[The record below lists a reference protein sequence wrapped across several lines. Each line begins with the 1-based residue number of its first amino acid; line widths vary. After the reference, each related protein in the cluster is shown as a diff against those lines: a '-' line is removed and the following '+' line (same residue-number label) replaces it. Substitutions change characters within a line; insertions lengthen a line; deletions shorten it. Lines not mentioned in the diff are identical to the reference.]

1 MEINGRL
8 MNDINPYLNKRSKE
22 LMVYKMPRNSYL
34 MDEIF
39 AFDPRNLEATPSS
52 KLSEY
57 AIGLSQFLIYF
68 SSQINATKVKLMQK
82 NRAIDLAVNKA
93 DVKGGTKAEKRQK
106 VIDADPEL
114 EQVDLDIHA
123 LEGEIKMTE
132 GLEKYYVELIN
143 SFKRELTRREHEQK
157 FSRDE
162 RRL

>member
-1 MEINGRL
+1 
-8 MNDINPYLNKRSKE
+8 MNDINPYLNERAE
-22 LMVYKMPRNSYL
+22 ALMVYKMPKNTYL

-39 AFDPRNLEATPSS
+39 KFDPRNLEATPSN

-68 SSQINATKVKLMQK
+68 SSQINSTKVKLMQK
-82 NRAIDLAVNKA
+82 HRAVDLAVNKS
-93 DVKGGTKAEKRQK
+93 DIKGSTKAERRQK
-106 VIDADPEL
+106 VIDSDPEL
-114 EQVDLDIHA
+114 QQIDLDIHA

-143 SFKRELTRREHEQK
+143 SLKRELTRREHEQK

>member
-1 MEINGRL
+1 
-8 MNDINPYLNKRSKE
+8 
-22 LMVYKMPRNSYL
+22 MVFKMPRNETL

-39 AFDPRNLEATPSS
+39 EFDPRNLEATPSA
-52 KLSEY
+52 KISEY
-57 AIGLSQFLIYF
+57 TIGLSQFLIYF
-68 SSQINATKVKLMQK
+68 SSQINQTKVKLMQK
-82 NRAIDLAVNKA
+82 NRAVDLAVNKSEI
-93 DVKGGTKAEKRQK
+93 KGKTKAEIRQK
-106 VIDADPEL
+106 VIDSDSEL
-114 EQVDLDIHA
+114 QQIDLDTHA